1 MHGNARGSF
10 LPVILVGPTIYAYRH
25 VPHAEMTEG
34 HPGHRYHSLF
44 QGLSMN
50 KQHGNPVCWTRIPLS
65 ASWACDQDY
74 ISPHCAIVTS
84 VTGLL
89 SPLTRLE
96 QFRVSDF
103 PCNQIPES
111 QRVGVNLKNA
121 LRVLHFVNN
130 IDPVDNLAEDDM
142 LVIQERRGN
151 LKHDFRKLQAP

>member
-10 LPVILVGPTIYAYRH
+10 LPVTLVGPTIYAYRH
-25 VPHAEMTEG
+25 VPTFG
-34 HPGHRYHSLF
+34 NDCRIPCGHREYLNF

-65 ASWACDQDY
+65 ALWACDQDH

-84 VTGLL
+84 VAGLL

-96 QFRVSDF
+96 QFQVSNF
-103 PCNQIPES
+103 TCNQISES
-111 QRVGVNLKNA
+111 ERVGVNLRIA

-130 IDPVDNLAEDDM
+130 VNPVDNLTEDDM
-142 LVIQERRGN
+142 FVI
-151 LKHDFRKLQAP
+151 